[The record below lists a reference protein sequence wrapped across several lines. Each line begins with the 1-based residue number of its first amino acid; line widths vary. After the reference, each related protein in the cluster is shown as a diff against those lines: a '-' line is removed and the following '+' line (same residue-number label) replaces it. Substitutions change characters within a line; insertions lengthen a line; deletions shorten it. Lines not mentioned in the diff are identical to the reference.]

1 MTSWP
6 PSANPI
12 HQCFEGQNHG
22 CDGTITRPI
31 NAKEPYTSN
40 SKQAWEN
47 LTTILLKALV
57 GRFGVASK
65 KFANGL
71 AIINRSAQFSASCA
85 AMKSTKTNPSNF
97 GMGARAPRV
106 VVSRVNDLRSS
117 AASSSAAA
125 GDASV
130 GGASAA
136 LNQEDMALLCGCRF
150 AKSCE
155 AMTWARSINA
165 VSLVYDPSS
174 A

>member
-22 CDGTITRPI
+22 CDGTITKPI
-31 NAKEPYTSN
+31 NAKEPYTNS
-40 SKQAWEN
+40 SKQACEN

-71 AIINRSAQFSASCA
+71 AIIKRSAQFSASCA
-85 AMKSTKTNPSNF
+85 AMKSMKTNPSNF
-97 GMGARAPRV
+97 GKGARAP
-106 VVSRVNDLRSS
+106 SSASSLVNDLRRS

-130 GGASAA
+130 GVSAAA
-136 LNQEDMALLCGCRF
+136 LNQEDMMAGLRLQQR
-150 AKSCE
+150 
-155 AMTWARSINA
+155 RLQNA
-165 VSLVYDPSS
+165 
-174 A
+174 